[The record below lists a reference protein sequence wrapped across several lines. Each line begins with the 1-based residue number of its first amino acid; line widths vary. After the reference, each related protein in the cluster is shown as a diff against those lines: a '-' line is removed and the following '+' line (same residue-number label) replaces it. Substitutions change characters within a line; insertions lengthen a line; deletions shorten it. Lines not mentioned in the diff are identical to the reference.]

1 MAFLTDTH
9 VPHSGSSFLASVK
22 AGIGNAMTAFYH
34 GILRSQEMRAKRI
47 VEQNRYGSFF

>member
-9 VPHSGSSFLASVK
+9 APHSETSFFASMK
-22 AGIGNAMTAFYH
+22 ASLGNAMTAVYR
-34 GILRSQEMRAKRI
+34 GIIRSQEMRAKRL